1 MADID
6 EQLKSITQKLQLL
19 LKSHQQLQKE
29 HAAIKKEA
37 EQQKL
42 LIRERNEIIQKLQEK
57 LDAANINASQIDAGE
72 KKILEQRINGYLSD
86 IEKCLL
92 LLNS

>member
-1 MADID
+1 MAHID

-19 LKSHQQLQKE
+19 LKSHQQLQKD
-29 HAAIKKEA
+29 HAAIKKET

-42 LIRERNEIIQKLQEK
+42 LIRERNETIQKLQEK